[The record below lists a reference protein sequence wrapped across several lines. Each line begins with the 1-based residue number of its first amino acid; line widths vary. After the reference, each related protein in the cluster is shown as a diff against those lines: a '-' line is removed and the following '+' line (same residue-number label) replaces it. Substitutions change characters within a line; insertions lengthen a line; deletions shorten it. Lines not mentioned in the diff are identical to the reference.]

1 MKNIKKKYL
10 LSLIL
15 NLVCLLVA
23 VASTITNS
31 ILVTTAG
38 ENLVLHLILA
48 IISAFIAG
56 TSLFDILVESGLFIV
71 IKRADNKYD
80 EEQDYE

>member
-31 ILVTTAG
+31 IRVTTAG

-48 IISAFIAG
+48 IISSFIAG

-71 IKRADNKYD
+71 IKRTYNKYD

>member
-10 LSLIL
+10 LSLI
-15 NLVCLLVA
+15 
-23 VASTITNS
+23 
-31 ILVTTAG
+31 
-38 ENLVLHLILA
+38 
-48 IISAFIAG
+48 IAG

-71 IKRADNKYD
+71 IKRTYNKYD